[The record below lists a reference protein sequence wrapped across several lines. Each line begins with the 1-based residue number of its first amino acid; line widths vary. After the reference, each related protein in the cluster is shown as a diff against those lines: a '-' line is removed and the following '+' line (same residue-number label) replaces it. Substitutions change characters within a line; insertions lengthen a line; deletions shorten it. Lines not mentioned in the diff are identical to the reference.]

1 MKPHSKYTMASLNL
15 DPISEEGGELG
26 GKLSVGESGIR
37 QLSLHKHFLLR
48 KILRQFWLT
57 TILAMLYLHLYQ
69 YNFLHFY
76 KL

>member
-15 DPISEEGGELG
+15 DPISKEGGWGELG

-48 KILRQFWLT
+48 KILRQF
-57 TILAMLYLHLYQ
+57 
-69 YNFLHFY
+69 
-76 KL
+76 